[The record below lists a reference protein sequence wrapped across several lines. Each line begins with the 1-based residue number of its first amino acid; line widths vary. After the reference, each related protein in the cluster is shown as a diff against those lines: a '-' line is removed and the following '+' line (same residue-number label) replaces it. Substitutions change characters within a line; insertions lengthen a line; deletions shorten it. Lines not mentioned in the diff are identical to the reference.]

1 MMNKIYEIVAWIRS
15 FARKKRFDE
24 REKNNWYKTRIKY
37 MHSSGHP
44 LYTIMKEYIV
54 GERWLVINVFLYKLW
69 ADSASHDIS
78 ININIHGDGEEISIP
93 IHGAT
98 SEIVSRAID
107 IAWEISCK
115 AQRDILQICRHNEQ
129 KKLLDKATPTL
140 KRITKDIDGLA
151 TMLDMV

>member
-1 MMNKIYEIVAWIRS
+1 MNQIYEIVAWIRS
-15 FARKKRFDE
+15 LVRKKRFDE

-69 ADSASHDIS
+69 DSSVSHDIS
-78 ININIHGDGEEISIP
+78 ININIHGDGEKISIP
-93 IHGAT
+93 ITRSNVRNG
-98 SEIVSRAID
+98 SPCY
-107 IAWEISCK
+107 CK

-129 KKLLDKATPTL
+129 KLLDKATPTL
-140 KRITKDIDGLA
+140 KRIAKDIDGLA
-151 TMLDMV
+151 TMLNMV